1 VAGALLYLD
10 SSALVKLVV
19 PEPESRALR
28 EALRSWP
35 ERVSSV
41 VAEIE
46 VERVGGRLGSGA
58 IRRAR
63 SVLARVALIELD
75 EEVRRRVAGPG
86 PAELGTVDAIH
97 LATALTLGNDLGAP
111 CAYDTRL
118 VDAPPPQAWMW
129 CYLTETAVPWRSSSW
144 GRQET
149 SVTW

>member
-1 VAGALLYLD
+1 MAGALLYLD

-46 VERVGGRLGSGA
+46 VERVGRRLGGGA

-63 SVLARVALIELD
+63 SVLARVALVELD
-75 EEVRRRVAGPG
+75 EEVRRRTAGLG

-97 LATALTLGNDLGAP
+97 LATALTLGDDLGAL

-118 VDAPPPQAWMW
+118 VDAAAATGVEVVAPA
-129 CYLTETAVPWRSSSW
+129 
-144 GRQET
+144 
-149 SVTW
+149 

>member
-10 SSALVKLVV
+10 SSALVKVVV

-46 VERVGGRLGSGA
+46 VERVGRRLGGGA

-63 SVLARVALIELD
+63 SVLARVALVELD
-75 EEVRRRVAGPG
+75 EEVRRRAAGLG
-86 PAELGTVDAIH
+86 PAELGPVDAIH
-97 LATALTLGNDLGAP
+97 LATALTLGDDLGAL
-111 CAYDTRL
+111 CAYDTIL
-118 VDAPPPQAWMW
+118 VDAAAATGVDVVAPA
-129 CYLTETAVPWRSSSW
+129 
-144 GRQET
+144 
-149 SVTW
+149 

>member
-1 VAGALLYLD
+1 LAGALLYLD

-35 ERVSSV
+35 ERISSV

-46 VERVGGRLGSGA
+46 VERVGRRLGGGA

-63 SVLARVALIELD
+63 SVLARIALVELD
-75 EEVRRRVAGPG
+75 EEVRRRAAGLG
-86 PAELGTVDAIH
+86 PAELGTLDAVH
-97 LATALTLGNDLGAP
+97 LATALTLGDDLGAL

-118 VDAPPPQAWMW
+118 VDATIATGVDVVAPH
-129 CYLTETAVPWRSSSW
+129 
-144 GRQET
+144 
-149 SVTW
+149 